1 MITHAA
7 FWFVAGVMS
16 GAAAFLL
23 SLPLYRRLRELQQR
37 RMAGLLVVGAV
48 ALIAGAAIVLY
59 TAWGRPDAVGLAAA
73 HSVQPASTPGNAGAA
88 GAESVEAATQKLA
101 LRLKS
106 QGGSSADWS
115 LLAQSY
121 DYLGRGTEAAAA
133 RARAAG
139 ASARAGESASAGESR
154 GAGDSPSADAAGP
167 ASATSAAAQ
176 QLLAQ
181 AEKYRLARDY
191 PRAAEAYRRAADLHA
206 MTADAWANYADAMA
220 SESDGRLQ
228 GAPADFL
235 QKALRLDPDHPKALW
250 LQASLLHEQH
260 RYAQAQGVWRHLAK
274 VLPPD
279 SPDAA
284 IVASNIAEAQQLA
297 AGPAAVPSDAAPAR
311 ARVSGEVDIDPK
323 LLAKAA
329 AGMALFVFAKS
340 VDSPGPPL
348 AVVRTHV
355 GSWPVKFSLDDS
367 QAMLPQRSLS
377 KFQSVIVE
385 ARISGGGQPLAQR
398 GDLQGTSGEID
409 SRSGKPIRVVIRD
422 VIEQ

>member
-1 MITHAA
+1 MTAHTA

-23 SLPLYRRLRELQQR
+23 SLPLYRRLRELQR
-37 RMAGLLVVGAV
+37 ARSAGLLAV
-48 ALIAGAAIVLY
+48 SAAALIAGAAIVLY
-59 TAWGRPDAVGLAAA
+59 TTWGRPDAVGLAVA
-73 HSVQPASTPGNAGAA
+73 HSIRPANTPGDAGAA

-101 LRLKS
+101 QRLES
-106 QGGSSADWS
+106 QGGTSADWS

-133 RARAAG
+133 RTRA
-139 ASARAGESASAGESR
+139 AGESASAGV
-154 GAGDSPSADAAGP
+154 ANP
-167 ASATSAAAQ
+167 APVAPSAAAQ

-191 PRAAEAYRRAADLHA
+191 PRAADAYRRVAELQA
-206 MTADAWANYADAMA
+206 MTADAWANYADAAA
-220 SESDGRLQ
+220 SASGGRLE
-228 GAPADFL
+228 GAPAGFL

-260 RYAQAQGVWRHLAK
+260 RYSEAQGVWQHLAA
-274 VLPPD
+274 VLPAE
-279 SPDAA
+279 SPDAS
-284 IVASNIAEAQQLA
+284 IVASNIAEARQLA
-297 AGPAAVPSDAAPAR
+297 AGAAAAPSDIDSRSR
-311 ARVSGEVDIDPK
+311 AHISGEVDIDPK

-329 AGMALFVFAKS
+329 VGMTLFVFAKS

-355 GSWPVKFSLDDS
+355 GSWPAKFSLDDS

-398 GDLQGTSGEID
+398 GDLQGASGEID
-409 SRSGKPIRVVIRD
+409 PRSGKPVRVVIRD

>member
-1 MITHAA
+1 MIAHAA

-16 GAAAFLL
+16 GAAAFLI
-23 SLPLYRRLRELQQR
+23 SLPLYGWLRELQQGR
-37 RMAGLLVVGAV
+37 IAGLLVVGAV
-48 ALIAGAAIVLY
+48 TLIAGAALVLY

-73 HSVQPASTPGNAGAA
+73 HSLPPASTGAA
-88 GAESVEAATQKLA
+88 GTESVEAATQKLA

-139 ASARAGESASAGESR
+139 ASASADESPSAGE
-154 GAGDSPSADAAGP
+154 SPSADAAGP
-167 ASATSAAAQ
+167 APDTSAAAQ
-176 QLLAQ
+176 RLLAQ

-191 PRAAEAYRRAADLHA
+191 PRAADAYRRAAELHA

-235 QKALRLDPDHPKALW
+235 QKALRLDPDHLKALW

-260 RYAQAQGVWRHLAK
+260 RYKEAQGVWRHLAK

-284 IVASNIAEAQQLA
+284 IVASNIAEAQQLG
-297 AGPAAVPSDAAPAR
+297 AGAAAVPSDADGRAR
-311 ARVSGEVDIDPK
+311 ARISGEVDIDPK

-329 AGMALFVFAKS
+329 AGLTLFVFAKA

-348 AVVRTHV
+348 AVVRTQV

-367 QAMLPQRSLS
+367 QAMLPQRNLS

-409 SRSGKPIRVVIRD
+409 SRSGKPVRVVIRD